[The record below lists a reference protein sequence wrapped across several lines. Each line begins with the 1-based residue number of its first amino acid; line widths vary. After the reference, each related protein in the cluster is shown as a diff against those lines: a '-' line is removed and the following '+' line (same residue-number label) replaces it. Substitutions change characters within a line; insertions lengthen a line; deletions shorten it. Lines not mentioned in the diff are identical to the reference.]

1 MITVK
6 ILVHM
11 PPMTESTAVC
21 AALTMA
27 EARAGG
33 QQPELAEARESSRAT
48 CRGVV
53 VIISTYHA
61 KIHQ

>member
-1 MITVK
+1 MTVK
-6 ILVHM
+6 ILILVHWS
-11 PPMTESTAVC
+11 PMTESTAVC

-33 QQPELAEARESSRAT
+33 QLLELAEARERSRAT
-48 CRGVV
+48 WRGVG
-53 VIISTYHA
+53 IISTYHA